1 MHKLIAIAIV
11 MILAFNVAASEQ
23 GGFNEET
30 SVEGTDII
38 SIDYPH
44 QASAGKSFGINV
56 KLTEEAQNNTTT
68 VNWITQICINS
79 GIAILQKLTLWRTVE
94 REFGMEQLSL
104 EMMSLMLIG
113 EST

>member
-38 SIDYPH
+38 TRH
-44 QASAGKSFGINV
+44 
-56 KLTEEAQNNTTT
+56 L
-68 VNWITQICINS
+68 
-79 GIAILQKLTLWRTVE
+79 
-94 REFGMEQLSL
+94 L
-104 EMMSLMLIG
+104 ESRLELM
-113 EST
+113 